1 VGLTINS
8 GRNVKAP
15 LNSTFKETSVK
26 KMFLIAIA
34 PKTTEN
40 YENVQKIFKILN
52 LVEPKIDDVRLT
64 IASDLKLINIIL
76 GLMSHGSLHPCCYCD
91 QCRDDFLN

>member
-1 VGLTINS
+1 
-8 GRNVKAP
+8 VKAP